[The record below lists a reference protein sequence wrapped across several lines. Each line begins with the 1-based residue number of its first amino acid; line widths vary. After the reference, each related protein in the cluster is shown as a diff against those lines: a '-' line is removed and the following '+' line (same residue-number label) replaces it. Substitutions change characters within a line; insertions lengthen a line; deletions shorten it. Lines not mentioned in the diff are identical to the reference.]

1 MSFSSKVK
9 DELAKQ
15 ISTARHCQIAELAA
29 IMSFCGQYGRDL
41 EGNYTI
47 GFQTENEAV
56 VRKGFTLL
64 KKTYNMDSGVAL
76 SAGEMQDILQKLGRP
91 EEPVSRLVIKSA
103 CCRRAFLRGA
113 FLSAGSMSDPAK
125 SYHLEFACTDER
137 KARQLKEVM
146 GGFHIESK
154 IILRK
159 KYYVVYLKEGEGIV
173 DLLNVCGAP
182 VSLMHMEN
190 LRILK
195 EMRNSVNRRV
205 NCETANIA
213 KTVNAASRQVDDI
226 EFLREHYGFKNL
238 PQALR
243 EMAEILLE
251 NPDASLKELGEYFNP
266 PIGKSGVNHRLRK
279 LGELAEKV
287 KEEVL
292 KNGGEYYDKKRHSDQ
307 SGEWAGGKAH
317 SIAGA
322 GSQQV

>member
-113 FLSAGSMSDPAK
+113 FLSAGSMIDPAK

-226 EFLREHYGFKNL
+226 EFEG
-238 PQALR
+238 ALR
-243 EMAEILLE
+243 L
-251 NPDASLKELGEYFNP
+251 
-266 PIGKSGVNHRLRK
+266 
-279 LGELAEKV
+279 
-287 KEEVL
+287 
-292 KNGGEYYDKKRHSDQ
+292 
-307 SGEWAGGKAH
+307 
-317 SIAGA
+317 
-322 GSQQV
+322 